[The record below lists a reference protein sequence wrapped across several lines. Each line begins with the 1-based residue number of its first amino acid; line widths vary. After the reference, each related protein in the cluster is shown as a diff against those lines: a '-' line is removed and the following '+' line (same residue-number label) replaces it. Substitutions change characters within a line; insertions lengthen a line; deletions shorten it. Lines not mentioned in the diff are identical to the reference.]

1 MFAIRQPCY
10 YDPFC
15 DHDNEVQVKDRI
27 NPHTLYLVFKYSIY
41 LLLTM
46 NLYHF
51 FSDEHGAFALTFA
64 DGYTL
69 KNIFVGYNATID
81 TLAWLLLL
89 YLFELETFILDD
101 DVIVGWVK
109 WSMHGIRTVCY
120 FFLVSAF
127 YNYIERYFLFTG
139 IEPFQ
144 IDDVCTLVGTSY
156 TYAFHMDEYIPWTQ
170 EICQMHLGEPLFR
183 YIGTDIIAPMSQS
196 DMIIRLAWIDITNS
210 GTWLI
215 VVLILEIDVWL
226 QIQGK
231 LTPRIMLISK
241 WIKLFLYL
249 TLFACLG
256 LWLID
261 GDLLDIGDAFL
272 WLLGFFFIELNL
284 FDWNAETTAE
294 SAAA

>member
-1 MFAIRQPCY
+1 M
-10 YDPFC
+10 
-15 DHDNEVQVKDRI
+15 KDRL
-27 NPHTLYLVFKYSIY
+27 NPKLLYLAFKYGIY
-41 LLLTM
+41 LLLTI

-81 TLAWLLLL
+81 TLAWLILL

-109 WSMHGIRTVCY
+109 WSMHGVRTVCY
-120 FFLVSAF
+120 FFLFSAF
-127 YNYIERYFLFTG
+127 YNYIERYFLFSG

-144 IDDVCTLVGTSY
+144 IDEICSLVGSHY
-156 TYAFHMDEYIPWTQ
+156 TYAFTMDEYIPWTR
-170 EICQMHLGEPLFR
+170 EICQMHMDEPLMR
-183 YIGTDIIAPMSQS
+183 YMGTDIIAPLSQS
-196 DMIIRLAWIDITNS
+196 DMIIRLAWIDIVNS
-210 GTWLI
+210 GTWLL
-215 VVLILEIDVWL
+215 VVFMLEFDVWL
-226 QIQGK
+226 QLKGK
-231 LTPRIMLISK
+231 LTPAILRTSK
-241 WIKLFLYL
+241 WIKLVLYG
-249 TLFACLG
+249 TLFICLG

-284 FDWNAETTAE
+284 FEWNAETQAE
-294 SAAA
+294 STS